1 MPFVDLK
8 GVSLTYRLGKETTLA
23 LADATFGIDKGEFI
37 AVVGPSGCGKSTI
50 LKLVTGLLPASGGE
64 VRVAG
69 EKVTGPIKGVGMA
82 FQNPTL
88 MPWRTTMGNILL
100 PMEVVEPHKRRF
112 RRHRAEYEA
121 RAMKLLY
128 TVGLA
133 DFAKRFPWQL
143 SGGMQQ
149 RSNLCRALIH
159 EPELLML
166 DEPFGA
172 LDAFT
177 REELWGVMQALWLEK
192 RFTGVLVTHDLREA
206 VFLADTVYV
215 MSRRPGSY
223 RAEPQDRHSAA
234 ALARHDLRAAFR
246 RDRPRAARPHPP
258 GACAVSSD
266 FRREALRIAMPWL
279 ALAVLLVVWEIA
291 CIVFDI
297 PEIILPRPTK
307 VFAVFVTRFDILMAF
322 CWDTLWTTVIGFLL
336 AIAGGLLL
344 GLAIGA
350 STFVYSGLYP
360 LLIAFN
366 AVPKVAIVPILMIW
380 VGVGA
385 LPAVITA
392 FAISFFPIVVNVA
405 TGLATIE
412 PEMRDVLRSLGA
424 TRTEILTKVG
434 IPRAMPYLFASLK
447 VAITLAFIGSVIA
460 ETVGGN
466 RGIGFLM
473 LSAGARND
481 APTTFAGLFAIAI
494 MGVLMYA
501 VCALVEKRM
510 TRWAFRGEIVS

>member
-1 MPFVDLK
+1 MSDL
-8 GVSLTYRLGKETTLA
+8 
-23 LADATFGIDKGEFI
+23 
-37 AVVGPSGCGKSTI
+37 
-50 LKLVTGLLPASGGE
+50 
-64 VRVAG
+64 
-69 EKVTGPIKGVGMA
+69 
-82 FQNPTL
+82 
-88 MPWRTTMGNILL
+88 
-100 PMEVVEPHKRRF
+100 
-112 RRHRAEYEA
+112 
-121 RAMKLLY
+121 
-128 TVGLA
+128 
-133 DFAKRFPWQL
+133 
-143 SGGMQQ
+143 
-149 RSNLCRALIH
+149 
-159 EPELLML
+159 
-166 DEPFGA
+166 
-172 LDAFT
+172 
-177 REELWGVMQALWLEK
+177 
-192 RFTGVLVTHDLREA
+192 
-206 VFLADTVYV
+206 
-215 MSRRPGSY
+215 
-223 RAEPQDRHSAA
+223 
-234 ALARHDLRAAFR
+234 
-246 RDRPRAARPHPP
+246 
-258 GACAVSSD
+258 
-266 FRREALRIAMPWL
+266 RREALRHAMPWL
-279 ALAVLLVVWEIA
+279 VMAVLLIVWEAA

-307 VFAVFVTRFDILMAF
+307 VFAVFVARFDILMAF
-322 CWDTLWTTVIGFLL
+322 CWDTLWTTLMGFLL

-350 STFVYSGLYP
+350 SPFVYSGLYP

-380 VGVGA
+380 IGVGA
-385 LPAVITA
+385 MPAVITA

-501 VCALVEKRM
+501 ICAMVEKRM
-510 TRWAFRGEIVS
+510 TRWAFRGELVG